1 MANAWQIDIFKQ
13 TQPPMKS
20 FILLVLFTFC
30 TFLAIAQTSE
40 AEADAV
46 TQLLNVQKHEAV
58 AKLVSVSGKDSV
70 SFWKIYGEYEAET
83 KPIIKSRIKL
93 YETTARAY
101 SKMKPA
107 LADSLAQ
114 NYFINRMEQEKR
126 LEIYYKRIKAAT
138 NAVIAFEF
146 YQAETYLLT
155 QIRVGIMQQIPTYGE
170 LQRMINKKN

>member
-1 MANAWQIDIFKQ
+1 
-13 TQPPMKS
+13 MKS
-20 FILLVLFTFC
+20 FFLLTIVMACAFV
-30 TFLAIAQTSE
+30 AVAQTSE

-46 TQLLNVQKHEAV
+46 TRLLNVQKHEAV

-70 SFWKIYGEYEAET
+70 AFWKIYGEYESET
-83 KPIIKSRIKL
+83 KPIIKSRIRL
-93 YETTARAY
+93 YEATARAY
-101 SKMKPA
+101 NKMKPA

-126 LEIYYKRIKAAT
+126 LEVYYKKIKTAT

-155 QIRVGIMQQIPTYGE
+155 QIRIGIMQQIPTYGE
-170 LQRMINKKN
+170 LQRMIEKKN